1 MYKIKIKCIY
11 AIKDK
16 RNDKV
21 IYIGQTGNFKKRQ
34 SEHFS
39 DKRRRVTKYMFDEGR
54 DNFEMFVLEELSDDT
69 SIEEMRNKEQNFIDK
84 FNTHNDGFNIIKSGN
99 ISLNKSVYRKIIRE
113 TDKSKEWYKNYT
125 QTEKFKSY
133 QVEYHRQYRLKK
145 KQESQDK

>member
-1 MYKIKIKCIY
+1 MDKIKCIY

-39 DKRRRVTKYMFDEGR
+39 DKRRSVTKYMFEQGR
-54 DNFEMFVLEELSDDT
+54 ENFEMNILEELNEDISK
-69 SIEEMRNKEQNFIDK
+69 EEMRNKEQYYIDK
-84 FNTHNDGFNIIKSGN
+84 FDTHNNGFNIINSGN
-99 ISLNKSVYRKIIRE
+99 ISLNKQEYRKIIRE

-125 QTEKFKSY
+125 QTEKFKNY